1 MCEQLFPG
9 LIDVHAVAGAAI
21 QLHHESLQQCHRLIC
36 EHESRTECYAG
47 AVSSGKTFHL
57 FSLPQYADTVSTSCD
72 SMED

>member
-1 MCEQLFPG
+1 MCEQLFSG

-36 EHESRTECYAG
+36 EHESRTECYFG
-47 AVSSGKTFHL
+47 AVSLGKPSTYFLYHRT
-57 FSLPQYADTVSTSCD
+57 QTVSTSCD